1 MSQLWDLCLRRGCD
15 EKSLALYEVTFWRP
29 CHQFMDC
36 SFPNNVILASLGI
49 GLDRL
54 SPTESYVL
62 DSKRSLPMT
71 STYPFKLLFRA
82 DIYTHRRRPVGTVD
96 KIQSFLWKKE
106 RTQTSDFSPELYLW
120 LFYSS
125 KQWRKLTV
133 YMVARFWQMP
143 ANKIFGRRP
152 CFQHH
157 VLEVS
162 LTHLSGSAAKNN
174 M

>member
-96 KIQSFLWKKE
+96 KVQSFLWKWKGKNTNI
-106 RTQTSDFSPELYLW
+106 RLFSW
-120 LFYSS
+120 IIFVTFLFVQAMT
-125 KQWRKLTV
+125 KADRLL
-133 YMVARFWQMP
+133 VARFWQMP

-152 CFQHH
+152 CFSASCSR
-157 VLEVS
+157 S
-162 LTHLSGSAAKNN
+162 LTYAFVWFGG
-174 M
+174 